1 MRSQKTNQCNV
12 SFIKPVWGG
21 CGLIHNTG
29 GFADALFNAP
39 FKNISQGSVT
49 VNKFYGIVY
58 IFLSSFKANL
68 KNFFV
73 LINIYELV
81 LIHFALEFTREGAEL
96 RGSVRYGHEKTRL
109 CNVKSSVR
117 WFYLDSLVWD
127 LRRERIRWYQLY
139 ICAVMLVWVWRI
151 LGLDRLLFTPGPGIL
166 HSAFRKASELH
177 RASSESRENRH
188 PVCDWTPSRSG
199 YAAVCPSHCPPGDR
213 HFTSH
218 ASGLDLMIP
227 FFLHFYT
234 IPLRS
239 RDLFIFFFTN
249 HRIRK
254 WFFSHFIDWFFIYL
268 PGL

>member
-1 MRSQKTNQCNV
+1 MNLYW
-12 SFIKPVWGG
+12 FILHSSSLVKVQNCEEVWDMDTRR
-21 CGLIHNTG
+21 HV
-29 GFADALFNAP
+29 
-39 FKNISQGSVT
+39 SVT
-49 VNKFYGIVY
+49 
-58 IFLSSFKANL
+58 LSR
-68 KNFFV
+68 
-73 LINIYELV
+73 
-81 LIHFALEFTREGAEL
+81 AL
-96 RGSVRYGHEKTRL
+96 
-109 CNVKSSVR
+109 R

-239 RDLFIFFFTN
+239 RDFFFFFTN

>member
-166 HSAFRKASELH
+166 HSAFRKASEIH

-188 PVCDWTPSRSG
+188 PVCDWTPVAPVTQQCVHLTVLRVTAILLHMPRDWIWWFLSS
-199 YAAVCPSHCPPGDR
+199 YIFTQFLYVAV
-213 HFTSH
+213 
-218 ASGLDLMIP
+218 I
-227 FFLHFYT
+227 FF
-234 IPLRS
+234 
-239 RDLFIFFFTN
+239 FFFTN